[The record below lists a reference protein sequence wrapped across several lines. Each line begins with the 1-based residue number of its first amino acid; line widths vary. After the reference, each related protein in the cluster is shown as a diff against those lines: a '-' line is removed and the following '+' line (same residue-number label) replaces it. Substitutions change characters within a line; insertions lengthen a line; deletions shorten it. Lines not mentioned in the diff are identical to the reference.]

1 MINRIIDAISM
12 ALNDEFNPNN
22 KNNYKIYDEEVNQG
36 LKTPCFFINALNP
49 SEDLFRGN
57 RYKEIYL

>member
-22 KNNYKIYDEEVNQG
+22 KNNYKIDIIVADTFDQVLEELQ
-36 LKTPCFFINALNP
+36 KH
-49 SEDLFRGN
+49 
-57 RYKEIYL
+57 